1 MGMCRKYFEIIDS
14 FLLDR
19 FQRVLLNVQTSKW
32 SQINAGAPQGSVLGP
47 LLFLA
52 YINDLTEGLTSYTKL
67 FADDTSIFLVVR
79 GSSSSSLSLNEDLS
93 KISQSSYKWKIL
105 FDHDPSKE
113 AQRLFSHAKKP
124 F

>member
-32 SQINAGAPQGSVLGP
+32 SQIKAGAQGSILGP

-52 YINDLTEGLTSYTKL
+52 YINDLTEGLTSYTEL